1 MKLINKKIPGIC
13 YSNISL
19 IKRALLQNPENI
31 LPYHEIVLYVKK
43 NWMNLNSSSNDIQ
56 EIVDLALN
64 APKSYFYEVEDGLW
78 GIKDKIDARL
88 NHIYEYMNPRK
99 SPLRISDMK
108 YRLKVYEADDVLRQM
123 LLTDI
128 RFSQIE
134 NTPYWIL
141 SEWVIINNMVYDYI
155 LKSDLIDAE
164 KEYVIERVVL
174 TNKLDKEKV
183 IFLPQFDERFSTL
196 GNRIEIK
203 LSEDINDID
212 QQEIEVPVEISEE
225 VGRLSYKII
234 NFLKESKKEVSTT
247 EIINH
252 VFKVSQNEPSFPIY
266 SEATK
271 DLLEVVPEIK
281 QIDKHKWLYRKEAAN
296 LKIVNDETVYY
307 AVKNSTPT
315 IENVSELMEYANQSV
330 TPSSEQVLNR
340 WGNEKKITEDMFYA
354 YHTVSYFDRVK
365 GYFIIPKT
373 LIEQSILFRQNT
385 HGKIMIEH
393 EEYRYEWNWEIRNGK
408 YYFFGDGVMD
418 FFADSLIEPGHKLGF
433 KVDKDIMFLIRVHK
447 VGFDERYA
455 TEQQRYLD
463 IGRLIEESKS
473 VNKSIFSLMCE
484 TLATHPSGMHWSLL
498 QDKISEKRSTTKNTV
513 TNLLSRNECFKQVED
528 KKGYWRLNISKLSR
542 YYINEENLEME
553 EPAETGKDDWMK
565 QVDNEELIT
574 ESTDDVQPQEEKG
587 QEIIEF
593 QSDEILEI
601 QLLDTESLIQ
611 QIENTLIEITQ
622 EEKKLSDIISECVL
636 ENFNKGDIVAIE
648 ELYTSIEPSLNFFNK
663 VKDFVN
669 DRERKSVN

>member
-108 YRLKVYEADDVLRQM
+108 YRLKVYEADDDLRQM

-174 TNKLDKEKV
+174 TSKLDKEKV
-183 IFLPQFDERFSTL
+183 IFLPQFDDRFSTF

-234 NFLKESKKEVSTT
+234 NFLKESKKEVYTT

-252 VFKVSQNEPSFPIY
+252 VFKVTQNEPSFPIY

-281 QIDKHKWLYRKEAAN
+281 QIDKHKWLYRIEAAN

-340 WGNEKKITEDMFYA
+340 WRNEKKKNEDMLYA

-365 GYFIIPKT
+365 GYFIIPNT

-408 YYFFGDGVMD
+408 YYFFGDGIMD
-418 FFADSLIEPGHKLGF
+418 YFADSLIEPGHKLGF
-433 KVDKDIMFLIRVHK
+433 KVDKNIMFLIRVHK

-513 TNLLSRNECFKQVED
+513 TNLLSRNACFEQVEG

-553 EPAETGKDDWMK
+553 EPAETGKDDRME
-565 QVDNEELIT
+565 QVDIEELKTQST
-574 ESTDDVQPQEEKG
+574 EGLQPQEENG

-593 QSDEILEI
+593 QSDEILEL

-611 QIENTLIEITQ
+611 QIEHTLIEITQ
-622 EEKKLSDIISECVL
+622 EETKLRDLISEVVL
-636 ENFNKGDIVAIE
+636 ENFNHGNISVIE
-648 ELYTSIEPSLNFFNK
+648 ELYTSIEPNLNFFNN
-663 VKDFVN
+663 VRDFVN
-669 DRERKSVN
+669 DRERKSED